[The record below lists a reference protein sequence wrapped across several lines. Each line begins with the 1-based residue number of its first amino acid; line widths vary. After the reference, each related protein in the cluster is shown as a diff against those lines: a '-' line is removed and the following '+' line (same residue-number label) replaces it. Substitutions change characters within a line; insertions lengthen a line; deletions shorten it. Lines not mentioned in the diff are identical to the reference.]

1 MQVLATH
8 LLLAVNNETHLIE
21 AATPPLKLVNA
32 TGADLAALPFW
43 MPVLAGLPIS
53 LCMAIM
59 GLPDLG
65 HGHSAA
71 FRTLYIGAYVV
82 WIFPLTHVQR
92 LLWRRRWRWWSMAL
106 TLLALTYA
114 MSLANNV
121 LGQQL
126 AINLG
131 LETGFAW
138 RAIFGGLDGCWLAL
152 IAFCAMHAVVAYA
165 AALGRAQLRVADAL
179 ALARDAQLR
188 ALRYQLHPHFLYN
201 TLNAISALVAGD
213 RKREASRMIA
223 RLADF
228 LRATLDS
235 GDCHEHALADE
246 LALTEGYL
254 DIEKARLG
262 DKLCIGIHIGPD
274 VLQAY
279 VPYLVLQP
287 LVENAI
293 RHGIA
298 RRSDA
303 GRLDLHVTR
312 AGTRLCIRVDNDG
325 PAPHA
330 PLDGADSASSG
341 GGIGIGIGNVS
352 ARLAQLYPDDH
363 SFTVHSGASG
373 NYSVSIELPLRA
385 AGAPAQA
392 WASAA

>member
-1 MQVLATH
+1 M
-8 LLLAVNNETHLIE
+8 NNETHLIDP
-21 AATPPLKLVNA
+21 APAPLKLVSA
-32 TGADLAALPFW
+32 SGADLAALPFW

-59 GLPDLG
+59 GLPELG
-65 HGHSAA
+65 HGHMAA
-71 FRTLYIGAYVV
+71 FRALFIVAYVV
-82 WIFPLTHVQR
+82 WIFPLTYVQR
-92 LLWRRRWRWWSMAL
+92 VLWRRQWRWWNVAL

-121 LGQQL
+121 FGQLLG
-126 AINLG
+126 ISLG
-131 LETGFAW
+131 MDRMLEW
-138 RAIFGGLDGCWLAL
+138 RFIFRGLDGCWLAL

-165 AALGRAQLRVADAL
+165 AALGRAQLRVAEAL
-179 ALARDAQLR
+179 ALARDAQLH

-201 TLNAISALVAGD
+201 TLNAISALVAGERNSD
-213 RKREASRMIA
+213 ATKMIA

-228 LRATLDS
+228 LRATLDG

-262 DKLCIGIHIGPD
+262 NKLSVGIHIGPD
-274 VLQAY
+274 VLNAY
-279 VPYLVLQP
+279 VPYLILQP

-312 AGTRLCIRVDNDG
+312 AGTRLRIRVDNDG

-330 PLDGADSASSG
+330 PLDAADSASFG
-341 GGIGIGIGNVS
+341 GGIGIGNVG
-352 ARLAQLYPDDH
+352 ARLAQLYPNDH
-363 SFTVHSGASG
+363 SFTVHPGASG

-385 AGAPAQA
+385 AAAPAQA

>member
-1 MQVLATH
+1 MNH
-8 LLLAVNNETHLIE
+8 E
-21 AATPPLKLVNA
+21 PPLIDAPAPAAKLVNA
-32 TGADLAALPFW
+32 SGADLAALPFW

-65 HGHSAA
+65 YGHMAA
-71 FRTLYIGAYVV
+71 FRALYIGAYIV
-82 WIFPLTHVQR
+82 WIFPLTFLQR
-92 LLWRRRWRWWSMAL
+92 LLWRRQWRWWGVA
-106 TLLALTYA
+106 LALLGVSYA

-121 LGQQL
+121 LGQL
-126 AINLG
+126 LG
-131 LETGFAW
+131 VSLGMDRAFAW
-138 RAIFGGLDGCWLAL
+138 RFMFRGLDGCWLAL

-165 AALGRAQLRVADAL
+165 AALGRAQLRVSEAL
-179 ALARDAQLR
+179 ALAREAQLR
-188 ALRYQLHPHFLYN
+188 ALHYQLQPHFLYN
-201 TLNAISALVAGD
+201 TLNAISALVAGE
-213 RKREASRMIA
+213 RNREASRMIA

-262 DKLCIGIHIGPD
+262 DKLCVGIHIGPD
-274 VLQAY
+274 VLNAY
-279 VPYLVLQP
+279 VPYLLLQP

-303 GRLDLHVTR
+303 GRLDVHITR
-312 AGTRLCIRVDNDG
+312 AGTRLHIRVDNDG
-325 PAPHA
+325 VSAQTPV
-330 PLDGADSASSG
+330 DSADAASRG
-341 GGIGIGIGNVS
+341 VGIGNVR

-363 SFTVHSGASG
+363 VFTARAGDTG
-373 NYSVSIELPLRA
+373 NYNVSIDLPLRA
-385 AGAPAQA
+385 AAAPEQA